1 MAIAALHSAA
11 TGLSALSNTIDVTAN
26 NLANANTVGFKA
38 SRTNFEDLMY
48 LQKSQPGVENANG
61 DTRPAGIQVGLGTR
75 LSNTQADFTIGSPQ
89 KTNGD
94 FDVMIQGDGFFK
106 VSILPDQGDG
116 IGYTRAG
123 NFFRNSEGDLVLGN
137 SVGPRVEPAI
147 NIPEGVTGIEIGV
160 DGTISG
166 ITPGAVEPTEFGQL
180 EIATFVNRVGLRSI
194 GGNIFV
200 ETPAS
205 GAAIAGTPGE
215 GTLGTINHRFL
226 ESSNVDPVI
235 ELVSLIKTQRAFEM
249 NSQTIQAADEALQVI
264 GNLSR
269 F

>member
-1 MAIAALHSAA
+1 MAINALHSAA
-11 TGLSALSNTIDVTAN
+11 TGLSSLSTAIDVTAN

-38 SRTNFEDLMY
+38 SRANFEDLLY
-48 LQKSQPGVENANG
+48 LQKAQPGVENANG
-61 DTRPAGIQVGLGTR
+61 DMRPAGIQVGLGTR
-75 LSNTQADFTIGSPQ
+75 VSNTQADFTIGSPQ
-89 KTNGD
+89 ITGQD
-94 FDVMIQGDGFFK
+94 FDMMINGEGFFK
-106 VSILPDQGDG
+106 IAILPDQGDG
-116 IGYTRAG
+116 FGYTRAG

-137 SVGPRVEPAI
+137 SNGPRLEPVI
-147 NIPEGVTGIEIGV
+147 NVPEGVTGIEISE

-166 ITPGAVEPTEFGQL
+166 TTPGSVAPTELGQI
-180 EIATFVNRVGLRSI
+180 EIATFVNKAGLESI

-200 ETPAS
+200 ETIAS
-205 GAAIAGTPGE
+205 GAAIEGVPGE
-215 GTLGTINHRFL
+215 GTLGTIQDKTL

-235 ELVSLIKTQRAFEM
+235 ELVTLIKTQRAFEM

>member
-1 MAIAALHSAA
+1 MAINALHSAA
-11 TGLSALSNTIDVTAN
+11 TGLSALSTAIDVTAN

-38 SRTNFEDLMY
+38 SRTNFEDLLY
-48 LQKSQPGVENANG
+48 LQKAQPGVENAIG
-61 DTRPAGIQVGLGTR
+61 DMRPAGIQVGLGTR
-75 LSNTQADFTIGSPQ
+75 ISNTQANFEIGSPQ
-89 KTNGD
+89 VTGQD
-94 FDVMIQGDGFFK
+94 FDMMVNGEGFFQ
-106 VSILPDQGDG
+106 VTILPDQGDG

-137 SVGPRVEPAI
+137 SNGPRLEPAI
-147 NIPEGVTGIEIGV
+147 NIPKGVTGI
-160 DGTISG
+160 TISEDG
-166 ITPGAVEPTEFGQL
+166 IISGFTPGAVEPTELGQIEL
-180 EIATFVNRVGLRSI
+180 ATFVNKGGLESI
-194 GGNIFV
+194 GGNLFIQ
-200 ETPAS
+200 TIAS
-205 GAAIAGTPGE
+205 GAPIEGTPGE
-215 GTLGTINHRFL
+215 GTLGTILDKTL